1 MIPIELS
8 KPSSR
13 TITMIEEYNELT
25 GKAGLDLV
33 KEDRENARVKEEA
46 IKQQMVRKYNKQVTS
61 QEFEERDLVLK
72 KVELQRK
79 PQGERKLASNWER
92 PYRVIRNKI
101 VELKGRELQ
110 GLGMCPPSE
119 DILVE
124 VEILKLL

>member
-92 PYRVIRNKI
+92 PYRVI
-101 VELKGRELQ
+101 
-110 GLGMCPPSE
+110 
-119 DILVE
+119 
-124 VEILKLL
+124 